1 LLVENFGGEPDS
13 KKIYI
18 RENIYKRERERGYT
32 RGVAQSIATSYLAN

>member
-18 RENIYKRERERGYT
+18 RENIYKREREREDIQG
-32 RGVAQSIATSYLAN
+32 A